1 MMIENNFA
9 LPTAADDRAAMET
22 PLTDQACALWAALF
36 AALQT
41 DTPPSNPNQN
51 LESADAPA
59 KEKGAGDE
67 ASPPASAPPALYLLQ
82 QPAPLKDGAP
92 SAVHDEDLS
101 VPTLRS
107 GPARSSPLFETSS
120 GPPAVS
126 DAIAIRN
133 GPPASQIE
141 SETPENASLS
151 SGRQP
156 NPTVSEPTRLAA
168 EEGAE
173 KAQDGTV
180 KRTGVADKTDAPERA
195 ISLTADAFPSNQ
207 PADRSNEEAA
217 RALSLNAQSLDRSAQ
232 PSELSARVH
241 PNIFLTQERS
251 ANQSALTDSAFTSES
266 HPPQDRRW
274 GAPTTE
280 EAKQARAPIT
290 ISQIKAMLAATAE
303 ATSHALERSAKIAS
317 SSEAQQQGF
326 ASHEPP
332 DEQRASFENSGPA
345 LADRRIDASDL
356 TGRGSV
362 KEVNPGQ
369 QIAAQIVAA
378 ARETIQTRPRSLEI
392 QLHPAELGKVH
403 AVLQRDEE
411 GRLSATLTVETESA
425 HHALNSGV
433 EELRHAL
440 EQAGINTDR
449 IEVVMSAPS
458 YSSPEQQQP
467 KEERRSTDYFYR
479 KDSLSPEKT
488 ESSNAT
494 TDDRLISLRA

>member
-51 LESADAPA
+51 PESADAPA
-59 KEKGAGDE
+59 KEKDAGDE
-67 ASPPASAPPALYLLQ
+67 ASPPASAPPVLYLLQ

-92 SAVHDEDLS
+92 PVVHDEDLS

-120 GPPAVS
+120 GPLAAS
-126 DAIAIRN
+126 DAIRN
-133 GPPASQIE
+133 GPPASQIKG
-141 SETPENASLS
+141 ETPENASLS

-156 NPTVSEPTRLAA
+156 NPTVSEPARLAA

-232 PSELSARVH
+232 PSELRARVH

-251 ANQSALTDSAFTSES
+251 ANQSALTDSAFTSEP
-266 HPPQDRRW
+266 HPPQDRRS
-274 GAPTTE
+274 GAPTE

-303 ATSHALERSAKIAS
+303 ATSHAFERSAKLAS

-326 ASHEPP
+326 ASHESP

-362 KEVNPGQ
+362 KEINPGQ

-392 QLHPAELGKVH
+392 QLHPAELGRVH